1 MIIEDTQASGF
12 DLQNLEY
19 VPGKQVNVCAFE
31 LLKNQDNK
39 VIVNRELKN
48 IASISKESVK
58 FNMDKFK
65 YLARFDGIIVQAKVA
80 QEEDKYL
87 ATASINQLRDFLPNH
102 VDLDVNK
109 DLLGVAFDAFV
120 VNRGNKNGHMISTEN
135 ALAMVSNFI
144 SKPFNIEHNRKTIVG
159 FCTGYGF
166 SEFGSSRPLTL
177 EEVSATDAPFNVVL
191 SGFVWKVA
199 NPEFAEELVSSSDPS
214 SSDYLSVSASW
225 ELGFNEFNIAE
236 GSKNLN
242 EAVIIEDEHL
252 ITEQK
257 DDLKVFGG
265 SGISTVTGKPIFLNL
280 QGAILPLG
288 IGFTNNPAAE
298 VKGVA
303 ITHDKKE
310 DNKNE
315 KQDNEINKK
324 SVSSEIKDV
333 KKTMQINQIEDIT
346 EDAMKEVSASAVR
359 EFISNKITELAKDW
373 TAKAEEKE
381 NALKVAQEEL
391 ASLKTDLEAIKADGE
406 KVKADFAEVQE
417 NIRKQEIEA
426 TFQRRMSLIDD
437 EFNLTDADR
446 TIVAEDLQILADDES
461 FDKWYNKF
469 ATLAEAKKKV
479 AKKDEPK
486 TGMEKEQVVDDN
498 GMSGGT
504 SFSSK
509 KKEDEVDADDEMA
522 AKKAAKKDEEEGEDV
537 KDDEKEEDESKASL
551 PSPAGVDLKNDDH
564 SHTVLKT
571 NDPNRKGE
579 VAIKASKTIQ
589 QVVDSARIEAALIPN
604 AAAPNDLS
612 LMEKISAAFNKSSV
626 RIKR

>member
-1 MIIEDTQASGF
+1 MIIEQCSQAPGF
-12 DLQNLEY
+12 DFNSLEY
-19 VPGKQVNVCAFE
+19 SPGKHVHVCAFE
-31 LLKNQDNK
+31 ILKNQNSELL
-39 VIVNRELKN
+39 VNRELKN
-48 IASISKESVK
+48 IAPVVNESVNL
-58 FNMDKFK
+58 NMDKFK
-65 YLARFDGIIVQAKVA
+65 YYSRFDGIIVQAKIA
-80 QEEDKYL
+80 KEEDHYL
-87 ATASINQLRDFLPNH
+87 ATASINKLREFLPNH
-102 VDLDVNK
+102 VNLDINK
-109 DLLGVAFDAFV
+109 DLMGVAFDAFV

-135 ALAMVSNFI
+135 AIAMVQNFVN
-144 SKPFNIEHNRKTIVG
+144 KPFNIEHNRKTIVG

-166 SEFGSSRPLTL
+166 SAFGSSEPLTL
-177 EEVSATDAPFNVVL
+177 EHVQNTNQPFNVVL
-191 SGFVWKVA
+191 SGFVWKIA

-214 SSDYLSVSASW
+214 STDYLSVSASW

-242 EAVIIEDEHL
+242 EATIIDDEDS
-252 ITEQK
+252 IIQQK

-265 SGISTVTGKPIFLNL
+265 SGVSSVSGKQIFLNL

-298 VKGVA
+298 VKGVV
-303 ITHDKKE
+303 ITRDEE
-310 DNKNE
+310 DLNKNE
-315 KQDNEINKK
+315 KQDNQINKK

-346 EDAMKEVSASAVR
+346 EDAMKEVSANAVR

-381 NALKVAQEEL
+381 SALKAAQDEL
-391 ASLKTDLEAIKADGE
+391 TSLKADLEAIKADSE

-417 NIRKQEIEA
+417 NILKQEIEA

-446 TIVAEDLQILADDES
+446 TIVAEDLQAIADEES

-486 TGMEKEQVVDDN
+486 TGMEKEQVVDDT

-504 SFSSK
+504 SFSADEKAVKDSD
-509 KKEDEVDADDEMA
+509 EDD
-522 AKKAAKKDEEEGEDV
+522 
-537 KDDEKEEDESKASL
+537 KDDEKEEDESKAAIQ
-551 PSPAGVDLKNDDH
+551 SPAGVDLKNDDH
-564 SHTVLKT
+564 SHSVLKT

-589 QVVDSARIEAALIPN
+589 QVVDSAKIEAALIPN

-612 LMEKISAAFNKSSV
+612 LMEKISAAFNNSSV

>member
-1 MIIEDTQASGF
+1 MIIEDSEAPGF
-12 DLQNLEY
+12 DLHKLEY
-19 VPGKQVNVCAFE
+19 SPGKQVNICAFE
-31 LLKNQDNK
+31 LLKNENNK
-39 VIVNRELKN
+39 VVINRELKN
-48 IASISKESVK
+48 IAPISRESVN

-65 YLARFDGIIVQAKVA
+65 YHTRFDGIIVQAKVA

-87 ATASINQLRDFLPNH
+87 ATASINQLRDFLPSH

-120 VNRGNKNGHMISTEN
+120 VNRGNKNGHMIGTEN
-135 ALAMVSNFI
+135 ALAMVSNFVN
-144 SKPFNIEHNRKTIVG
+144 KPFNIEHNRKTIVG

-166 SEFGSSRPLTL
+166 SEFGSSKPLTL
-177 EEVSATDAPFNVVL
+177 EQVKASSTPFNVVL
-191 SGFVWKVA
+191 SGFVWKIA

-242 EAVIIEDEHL
+242 EATIIEDEEEILKH
-252 ITEQK
+252 K

-265 SGISTVTGKPIFLNL
+265 SGISTISGKQIFLNL
-280 QGAILPLG
+280 QGTILPLG

-298 VKGVA
+298 VKGVV
-303 ITHDKKE
+303 ITYDKKE
-310 DNKNE
+310 ENKNE
-315 KQDNEINKK
+315 KEDNEMNKK

-333 KKTMQINQIEDIT
+333 KNTMQINQIEDIT
-346 EDAMKEVSASAVR
+346 EDVMKEVSASAVR

-381 NALKVAQEEL
+381 NALKLAQEEL
-391 ASLKTDLEAIKADGE
+391 ATLKTDLESIKADSE
-406 KVKADFAEVQE
+406 KVRADFAEVQE

-426 TFQRRMSLIDD
+426 TFQRRMSMIDE
-437 EFNLTDADR
+437 EFDLTDADR
-446 TIVAEDLQILADDES
+446 TIVAEDLQAIADEDG
-461 FDKWYNKF
+461 FDKWYNRF
-469 ATLAEAKKKV
+469 ATLAEAKKKS
-479 AKKDEPK
+479 AKKNEPK
-486 TGMEKEQVVDDN
+486 TGVEKEQVTDDT

-504 SFSSK
+504 SFNS
-509 KKEDEVDADDEMA
+509 A
-522 AKKAAKKDEEEGEDV
+522 AKKSDDEDEEKSEE
-537 KDDEKEEDESKASL
+537 KDDKEEEELEGDDEAAMAEKKAKAAV
-551 PSPAGVDLKNDDH
+551 PTPAGEKLKVADYSNSD
-564 SHTVLKT
+564 LKT
-571 NDPNRKGE
+571 NDPDRKEE
-579 VAIKASKTIQ
+579 VEIKAPKTIE
-589 QVVDSARIEAALIPN
+589 QVVDAAVAETPLIPN

>member
-1 MIIEDTQASGF
+1 MIIEDSQAPGF
-12 DLQNLEY
+12 DLNNLEY
-19 VPGKQVNVCAFE
+19 SPGKNVNICAFE
-31 LLKNQDNK
+31 LIKSEDNK
-39 VIVNRELKN
+39 VIVNRALKN
-48 IASISKESVK
+48 IAPISNEGVK

-65 YLARFDGIIVQAKVA
+65 YHARFDGIIVQAKVA
-80 QEEDKYL
+80 KEEDKYL
-87 ATASINQLRDFLPNH
+87 ATASINQLKDFLPNH

-120 VNRGNKNGHMISTEN
+120 VNRGNKNGHMIGTDN
-135 ALAMVSNFI
+135 ALAMVSNFVN
-144 SKPFNIEHNRKTIVG
+144 KPFNIEHNRKTIVG

-166 SEFGSSRPLTL
+166 SEFGSSKPLTL
-177 EEVSATDAPFNVVL
+177 EEVKASDTPFNVVL
-191 SGFVWKVA
+191 SGFVWKIA

-242 EAVIIEDEHL
+242 EATIIEDEEEILKH
-252 ITEQK
+252 K

-265 SGISTVTGKPIFLNL
+265 SGISTISGKQIFLNL
-280 QGAILPLG
+280 QGNILPLG

-310 DNKNE
+310 DTKNE
-315 KQDNEINKK
+315 KEDNEMNKK

-333 KKTMQINQIEDIT
+333 KNIMQINQIEDIT
-346 EDAMKEVSASAVR
+346 DDVMKEVSASAVR

-391 ASLKTDLEAIKADGE
+391 ASLKTDLEAIKADSE

-446 TIVAEDLQILADDES
+446 TIVAEDLQAIADEES
-461 FDKWYNKF
+461 FEKWYNKF
-469 ATLAEAKKKV
+469 ATLAEAKKKAV
-479 AKKDEPK
+479 KKDEPK
-486 TGMEKEQVVDDN
+486 DGMEREADVDDT

-509 KKEDEVDADDEMA
+509 KDD
-522 AKKAAKKDEEEGEDV
+522 KKKDDKK
-537 KDDEKEEDESKASL
+537 KDDEKEEKSEKKDDKEEEEAEADDESAMAGV
-551 PSPAGVDLKNDDH
+551 PTPAGEKLKVEDYSH
-564 SHTVLKT
+564 SVLKT
-571 NDPNRKGE
+571 NDASRKQE
-579 VAIKASKTIQ
+579 VEIKLPKTIE
-589 QVVDSARIEAALIPN
+589 QVVDAAVEETPLIPN

>member
-1 MIIEDTQASGF
+1 MIIDDCSRAPGF
-12 DLQNLEY
+12 DLHSLEY
-19 VPGKQVNVCAFE
+19 RPGKQVHVCAFE
-31 LLKNQDNK
+31 ILKNQDREL
-39 VIVNRELKN
+39 IVNRELKN
-48 IASISKESVK
+48 IAPIVNESVNL
-58 FNMDKFK
+58 NMDKFK
-65 YLARFDGIIVQAKVA
+65 YYSRFDGIIVQAKIA
-80 QEEDKYL
+80 KEEDKYL
-87 ATASINQLRDFLPNH
+87 ATASINKLREFLPYH
-102 VDLDVNK
+102 VDLDINK
-109 DLLGVAFDAFV
+109 DLMGVAFDAFV

-135 ALAMVSNFI
+135 AIAMVRNFVN
-144 SKPFNIEHNRKTIVG
+144 KPFNIEHNRKTIVG

-166 SEFGSSRPLTL
+166 SAFGSSEPLSL
-177 EEVSATDAPFNVVL
+177 EHVQNTNHPFNVVL

-214 SSDYLSVSASW
+214 SMNYLSVSASW

-242 EAVIIEDEHL
+242 EANIIDEEDK
-252 ITEQK
+252 IIEQK

-265 SGISTVTGKPIFLNL
+265 SGVSSVSGKQIYLNL
-280 QGAILPLG
+280 QGEILPLG

-298 VKGVA
+298 VKGVV
-303 ITHDKKE
+303 ITHDKE
-310 DNKNE
+310 DTNKNE

-391 ASLKTDLEAIKADGE
+391 ASLKTDLEAIKADSE

-417 NIRKQEIEA
+417 NIQKQEIEA

-446 TIVAEDLQILADDES
+446 TIVAEDLQLIADEES

-486 TGMEKEQVVDDN
+486 TGMEKEQIVDDN

-504 SFSSK
+504 SFSA
-509 KKEDEVDADDEMA
+509 KKEKASEEEVEDEED
-522 AKKAAKKDEEEGEDV
+522 EEGEEDCKASVESTDDV
-537 KDDEKEEDESKASL
+537 ELVSESK
-551 PSPAGVDLKNDDH
+551 
-564 SHTVLKT
+564 TV
-571 NDPNRKGE
+571 
-579 VAIKASKTIQ
+579 Q
-589 QVVDSARIEAALIPN
+589 QVVDNVQIEAALIPN